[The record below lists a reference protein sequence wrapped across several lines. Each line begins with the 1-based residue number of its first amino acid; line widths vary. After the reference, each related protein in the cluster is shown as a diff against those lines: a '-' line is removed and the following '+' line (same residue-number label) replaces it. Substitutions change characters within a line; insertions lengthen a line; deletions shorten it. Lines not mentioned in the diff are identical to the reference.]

1 MIEIVF
7 SGFVSVV
14 ATVLGFLLKNSIREN
29 RQLRKEKSEEE
40 KITVDALKNGVKC
53 LLRSKLM
60 EYHDIY
66 VDQKHISATE
76 YENWTQMY
84 ASYHDLGGNGMITHM
99 AEDIEELKMNK

>member
-1 MIEIVF
+1 MIEAII
-7 SGFVSVV
+7 SGVMSLV
-14 ATVLGFLLKNSIREN
+14 AAVLAFILKNAIQEN
-29 RQLRKEKSEEE
+29 RKLKKEKSEEE
-40 KITVDALKNGVKC
+40 KVTFDALKNGVKC

-66 VDQKHISATE
+66 VEAKHVTSTE

-99 AEDIEELKMNK
+99 AEDIEDLKMDK

>member
-7 SGFVSVV
+7 SGIVSIA

-29 RQLRKEKSEEE
+29 RQLRKEKSEKEE
-40 KITVDALKNGVKC
+40 KTVDALKNGVKC

-66 VDQKHISATE
+66 VNQKHISPTE

-84 ASYHDLGGNGMITHM
+84 DSYHDLGGNGMITHM
-99 AEDIEELKMNK
+99 AEDIEDLKMDK

>member
-7 SGFVSVV
+7 SGIVSVV
-14 ATVLGFLLKNSIREN
+14 AAVLGFLLKSSIKEN
-29 RQLRKEKSEEE
+29 HRLKQEKSEEE
-40 KITVDALKNGVKC
+40 KKTLTALKDGVKC

-66 VDQKHISATE
+66 VEEKHITSTE

-84 ASYHDLGGNGMITHM
+84 KAYHDLHGNGMITHM
-99 AEDIEELKMNK
+99 AEDIEDLKMDK

>member
-1 MIEIVF
+1 MIEAIVTGIM
-7 SGFVSVV
+7 SLLSAVLAFV
-14 ATVLGFLLKNSIREN
+14 LKNKIREN
-29 RQLRKEKSEEE
+29 RELKKEKDAEE
-40 KITVDALKNGVKC
+40 KLTFDALKNGVKC

-66 VDQKHISATE
+66 VDAKHVTSTE

-99 AEDIEELKMNK
+99 AEDIEELKMDK

>member
-1 MIEIVF
+1 MIELIF
-7 SGFVSVV
+7 SGVISVV
-14 ATVLGFLLKNSIREN
+14 AGVLAFMLKNKIQEN
-29 RQLRKEKSEEE
+29 SKLKQEKNDEE
-40 KITVDALKNGVKC
+40 KVTVEALKNGVKC

-66 VDQKHISATE
+66 IDAKSISPTE

-99 AEDIEELKMNK
+99 AEDIEELKMDK